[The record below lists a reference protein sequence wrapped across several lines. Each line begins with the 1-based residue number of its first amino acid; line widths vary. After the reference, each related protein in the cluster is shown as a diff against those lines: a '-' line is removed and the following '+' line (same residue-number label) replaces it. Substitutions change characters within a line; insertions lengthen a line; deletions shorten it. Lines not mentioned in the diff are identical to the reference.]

1 MKDYKRRIKQHEDG
15 YETITDTT
23 LPFVKNMNAGEQ
35 FIVNNVIGYLQV
47 QHNQK
52 LLNKM
57 SYLPVYT
64 LYSLV
69 LFIIS

>member
-57 SYLPVYT
+57 CYLSVYT

>member
-1 MKDYKRRIKQHEDG
+1 MKDYRRRIKQHEDG

>member
-57 SYLPVYT
+57 SYLSVYT